1 MSLLAVMTIITLPIE
16 DIWTKFHQIYP
27 GKEHDWLFAS
37 YQLGFRTVLVKR
49 NNKVVVPMC
58 DPETVT
64 AFNCG
69 CLEGWQVIQDR
80 EEVQK
85 MSHYTTSTPERKSNR
100 SKSTA
105 KIEEYEPG
113 F

>member
-1 MSLLAVMTIITLPIE
+1 MTIITLPIE

-27 GKEHDWLFAS
+27 QGKEHDWLFAS
-37 YQLGFRTVLVKR
+37 YQLGLRTVLVKR

-69 CLEGWQVIQDR
+69 CLDGWQVIQDR

-85 MSHYTTSTPERKSNR
+85 MSVYTNSTPERKHSC
-100 SKSTA
+100 SKSIA
-105 KIEEYEPG
+105 KIEEYKPK